1 MWINVKNPKILANF
15 HIGLRLRHGAQL
27 RETPLRTYC
36 LYGKKSTCW
45 QKLGGKSSKLST
57 FNRIWTLNSC
67 FLPNFELKPYVSC
80 QFLLTMLSSIQFCI
94 KTDVFFQ
101 NFHKIW
107 LAKNWRRWPGLWQK
121 LRFFVKYSPVPAAS
135 SINRSETLNLNR
147 ATEIQWDES
156 FYSFLFHSLQ
166 YSLILDLVWYCT
178 AILIFVTYLYCIVN
192 LFLLLYFV
200 LHSKFIF
207 KVEFFVVDLL
217 TSSCSF

>member
-1 MWINVKNPKILANF
+1 MFFFKIFPKFGWPKI
-15 HIGLRLRHGAQL
+15 GAA
-27 RETPLRTYC
+27 
-36 LYGKKSTCW
+36 G
-45 QKLGGKSSKLST
+45 
-57 FNRIWTLNSC
+57 
-67 FLPNFELKPYVSC
+67 
-80 QFLLTMLSSIQFCI
+80 
-94 KTDVFFQ
+94 
-101 NFHKIW
+101 
-107 LAKNWRRWPGLWQK
+107 
-121 LRFFVKYSPVPAAS
+121 FFVKYSPVPAAS